1 MNLKV
6 LLFYLNFIP
15 FISYSEDTLTIDL
28 TDSLNLINYLS
39 NIEKN
44 QKSNE
49 EWFKNLTEKGVSSG
63 EKEIYFSEEAI
74 ILLNDSIFRDK
85 IYKDE
90 YTLYD
95 VGISLSNLDIK
106 LAFWQMINIYPEKK
120 DTLIKYIYA
129 YDKILPVDEI
139 VLASFYT
146 YAFFDPK
153 ITRLDT
159 GKPEVYRPDIF
170 EDYFDE
176 GEALSKVDTGTGK
189 QLSDLV
195 RKLRKVEDQIADA
208 EQYLKT
214 IKAEKHK
221 LSTENIPA
229 LMDEMGMDRVDV
241 DGLTVTRKMIVSASI
256 PQDRKEEAFAWL
268 RENGLDDII
277 KNDITCSF
285 GKGEDNLA
293 GDVVGLLH
301 ERGFDPKTKT
311 HVHPST
317 LKAFVKERVTDG
329 KPIDLDMFGAYIN
342 NAAEIRR
349 KA

>member
-1 MNLKV
+1 M
-6 LLFYLNFIP
+6 
-15 FISYSEDTLTIDL
+15 D
-28 TDSLNLINYLS
+28 
-39 NIEKN
+39 
-44 QKSNE
+44 
-49 EWFKNLTEKGVSSG
+49 
-63 EKEIYFSEEAI
+63 
-74 ILLNDSIFRDK
+74 
-85 IYKDE
+85 
-90 YTLYD
+90 
-95 VGISLSNLDIK
+95 
-106 LAFWQMINIYPEKK
+106 
-120 DTLIKYIYA
+120 
-129 YDKILPVDEI
+129 
-139 VLASFYT
+139 
-146 YAFFDPK
+146 
-153 ITRLDT
+153 
-159 GKPEVYRPDIF
+159 DIF

-176 GEALSKVDTGTGK
+176 GKALSQVDTGTGK

-208 EQYLKT
+208 EQYLKAV
-214 IKAEKHK
+214 KLEKHK

-241 DGLTVTRKMIVSASI
+241 DGLTVTRKMIVHASI
-256 PQDRKEEAFAWL
+256 PSDRKDEAFAWL

-301 ERGFDPKTKT
+301 VKGFDPKTKT

-342 NAAEIRR
+342 NAGELRR